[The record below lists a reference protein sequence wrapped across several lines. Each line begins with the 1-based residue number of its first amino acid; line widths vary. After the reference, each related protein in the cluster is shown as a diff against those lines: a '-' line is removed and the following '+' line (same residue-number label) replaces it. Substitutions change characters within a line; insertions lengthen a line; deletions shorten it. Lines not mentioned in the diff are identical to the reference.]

1 MHKKWVQSVNR
12 LCLFVVLKCV
22 RLFTEHASYPYVCW
36 FVNKNLCF
44 IKQFVHY
51 IATAQYTSKMSSFNL
66 LYGGLCT
73 QSTPPIITTKL
84 NN

>member
-22 RLFTEHASYPYVCW
+22 RLFTEHASYPYASR
-36 FVNKNLCF
+36 FVTKNLCL

-51 IATAQYTSKMSSFNL
+51 VATALYTPKMSRFDL

-73 QSTPPIITTKL
+73 QSTPPTITTKL